1 MPVPV
6 TLTLDNGDEVCL
18 LAPCLISRKKI
29 RKGEEVL
36 LTYGEQYFDDATAKR
51 NWVEADRAAAPPA
64 VASTIPCDFHWS
76 QSLCTQFGLSS
87 EQSIYFA
94 LLFFPLDPDTFRID
108 KALRKSTSRG
118 ARALREFRTEW
129 VRAESQRLVKEHN
142 QYVREGSEAVS
153 KEVEKNAAELAAT
166 IGNGVLVHEVPG
178 LGWGL
183 FADREFQS
191 GALITL
197 YDGDCLTRAE
207 ACGRDIQTHM
217 TYKAGFFVDG
227 YPVASSFRRDPLR
240 VLGRGGG
247 CFANHANTAAANA
260 ETFLYWRAGTGMNC
274 IFLRVKR
281 GRTVAQ
287 GDEITM
293 CYGAPHSMSY
303 RVAMGTAKFETS
315 AASQVEKVSN
325 FDGLSSR
332 TTRQS
337 TTESR
342 VGAKIHFAPKP
353 VVFTAKLTTWA
364 VDAVD
369 WKESRRGYGI
379 SCQDYPTRTKAAER
393 REDLVEVARL
403 AHATEESLQLLAA
416 TAKHELV
423 NDHVDTDS
431 ETEAAAM
438 TMQELEDLMQT
449 EEGRAQI
456 AAKNKALHRGC
467 ASVEQRVREGT
478 LEWLGTE
485 WSVAGKRRGRLLMQE
500 ERQRR
505 SSGGGRADVKA
516 KVKAACEAEAKA
528 KAEAEAN
535 TKAEAEAP
543 AKAQAQ
549 ANAKA
554 KVEAQAKAR
563 VEAQV
568 KEAKCTAAT
577 GTEGVG
583 APPVGAG
590 MPPEGA
596 GGAETA
602 TGTEGVPGAR
612 PVGAGTPPEVA
623 GAESSDGLWLRLTL
637 SDGTTKVFPKG
648 YNTVLPIKWSVT
660 EKIGA
665 PVACAL
671 PLV

>member
-1 MPVPV
+1 
-6 TLTLDNGDEVCL
+6 
-18 LAPCLISRKKI
+18 
-29 RKGEEVL
+29 
-36 LTYGEQYFDDATAKR
+36 
-51 NWVEADRAAAPPA
+51 
-64 VASTIPCDFHWS
+64 
-76 QSLCTQFGLSS
+76 
-87 EQSIYFA
+87 
-94 LLFFPLDPDTFRID
+94 
-108 KALRKSTSRG
+108 
-118 ARALREFRTEW
+118 
-129 VRAESQRLVKEHN
+129 
-142 QYVREGSEAVS
+142 
-153 KEVEKNAAELAAT
+153 
-166 IGNGVLVHEVPG
+166 
-178 LGWGL
+178 
-183 FADREFQS
+183 
-191 GALITL
+191 
-197 YDGDCLTRAE
+197 
-207 ACGRDIQTHM
+207 
-217 TYKAGFFVDG
+217 
-227 YPVASSFRRDPLR
+227 
-240 VLGRGGG
+240 
-247 CFANHANTAAANA
+247 
-260 ETFLYWRAGTGMNC
+260 
-274 IFLRVKR
+274 
-281 GRTVAQ
+281 
-287 GDEITM
+287 
-293 CYGAPHSMSY
+293 
-303 RVAMGTAKFETS
+303 
-315 AASQVEKVSN
+315 
-325 FDGLSSR
+325 
-332 TTRQS
+332 
-337 TTESR
+337 
-342 VGAKIHFAPKP
+342 
-353 VVFTAKLTTWA
+353 
-364 VDAVD
+364 
-369 WKESRRGYGI
+369 
-379 SCQDYPTRTKAAER
+379 
-393 REDLVEVARL
+393 
-403 AHATEESLQLLAA
+403 
-416 TAKHELV
+416 
-423 NDHVDTDS
+423 
-431 ETEAAAM
+431 M

-478 LEWLGTE
+478 LEWLCTE

-535 TKAEAEAP
+535 TKAEVEAP

-590 MPPEGA
+590 MPPEVA

-612 PVGAGTPPEVA
+612 PVGAGTPPEGA